1 MIHGQN
7 AEGTQRHNGSAGA
20 RGCRPSLQWC
30 SFRARSFSV
39 APGCVI
45 KTVVTRVRR
54 KASEAIPIGRVPL
67 LHDPDPAPAN
77 SLIGEHMP
85 RKRVSKNKKVALPV
99 LNPDAAGI
107 DIGATEIYV
116 AVPADRDPEPVR
128 MFGTFTQD
136 LNELADWLQQCR
148 VRTVAMESTG
158 VYWIPLMQILETRG
172 LEVYLVNAKHVKNV
186 PGRRTDVSDCQWLQ
200 YLHSVGLLRASF
212 RPAQDICA
220 IRSLLRHRVSLVDMA
235 TCHVQHM
242 QKALDQMNLQLHH
255 VISDITGT
263 TGLAILDAILDGN
276 RDIHAL
282 AALRDPRIRASHE
295 TIAKSLVGDYRREH
309 LFTLRQSIAL
319 YREYQRQIAAC
330 EEEMQVLMKS
340 LETKADPTAT
350 LPPAKDSVKKCKVM
364 PPARA
369 MALREEAYRI
379 LGVDLT
385 TIPGISVLHVQCIL
399 AELGGDVSKFRSA
412 GAFSSWMGLCPDND
426 ISGGKVLWSGT
437 RKVKNRIAVTLRM
450 AAQSLQQSESA
461 LGVFYRRMR
470 TKLGAPKAITAAA
483 HKLARIVFH
492 LIKTREPYDDSVFAK
507 EEQRY
512 LQRMENRLKAQAHAL
527 GYTLV
532 PSQT

>member
-1 MIHGQN
+1 
-7 AEGTQRHNGSAGA
+7 
-20 RGCRPSLQWC
+20 
-30 SFRARSFSV
+30 
-39 APGCVI
+39 
-45 KTVVTRVRR
+45 
-54 KASEAIPIGRVPL
+54 
-67 LHDPDPAPAN
+67 
-77 SLIGEHMP
+77 MP
-85 RKRVSKNKKVALPV
+85 RKRVSKNRKVALPV

-116 AVPADRDPEPVR
+116 AVPADRDTEPVR
-128 MFGTFTQD
+128 MFATFTQD

-148 VRTVAMESTG
+148 IRTVAMESTG
-158 VYWIPLMQILETRG
+158 VYWIPLMQILEVRG
-172 LEVYLVNAKHVKNV
+172 LEVYLVNAKHVRNV

-220 IRSLLRHRVSLVDMA
+220 IRSLVRHRASLVDMA
-235 TCHVQHM
+235 SCHVQHM

-263 TGLAILDAILDGN
+263 TGLAILDAILAGN
-276 RDIHAL
+276 RDVNAL
-282 AALRDPRIRASHE
+282 AALRDPRIRARQE

-309 LFTLRQSIAL
+309 LFTLGQSVGL
-319 YREYQRQIAAC
+319 YRDYQRQIAAC

-340 LETKADPTAT
+340 LETKADPTAP
-350 LPPAKDSVKKCKVM
+350 LPAAKDSIKKCKVM

-369 MALREEAYRI
+369 MALHEEAYRI

-437 RKVKNRIAVTLRM
+437 RKVKNRIAVALRM
-450 AAQSLQQSESA
+450 AAQSLQENESA

-470 TKLGAPKAITAAA
+470 AKLGAPKAITATA
-483 HKLARIVFH
+483 HKLARIIFH
-492 LIKTREPYDDSVFAK
+492 MLNTRAPYDDSVFAK
-507 EEQRY
+507 AEQKH
-512 LQRMENRLKAQAHAL
+512 LQRMENRLRIQAQAL
-527 GYTLV
+527 GYTLL
-532 PSQT
+532 PTQS